1 MMLHS
6 MHFGRA
12 FWLDDDNE
20 FCSCPWRKDGTV
32 EDLNWDY
39 VSEWDMEGV
48 NFDRLFDIHRTLTIE
63 KHNEALEDF
72 VKIVNYMEFNHEKGL
87 CIEVTQANTNI
98 YITLCALKM
107 R

>member
-63 KHNEALEDF
+63 KHNEALEDYRKNCELNG
-72 VKIVNYMEFNHEKGL
+72 V
-87 CIEVTQANTNI
+87 QS
-98 YITLCALKM
+98 
-107 R
+107 

>member
-20 FCSCPWRKDGTV
+20 FCSCPWRKDVTV

-63 KHNEALEDF
+63 KHNEALEDYRKNCKLHG
-72 VKIVNYMEFNHEKGL
+72 V
-87 CIEVTQANTNI
+87 QS
-98 YITLCALKM
+98 
-107 R
+107 

>member
-1 MMLHS
+1 MMSHS

-39 VSEWDMEGV
+39 VSEWEMEGV
-48 NFDRLFDIHRTLTIE
+48 NFDKLFDIHRTLTIE
-63 KHNEALEDF
+63 KHNEALEDYRKNCKLHG
-72 VKIVNYMEFNHEKGL
+72 V
-87 CIEVTQANTNI
+87 QS
-98 YITLCALKM
+98 
-107 R
+107 

>member
-48 NFDRLFDIHRTLTIE
+48 NFDKLFDIHRTLTIE
-63 KHNEALEDF
+63 KHNQALE
-72 VKIVNYMEFNHEKGL
+72 
-87 CIEVTQANTNI
+87 EVQS
-98 YITLCALKM
+98 
-107 R
+107 

>member
-12 FWLDDDNE
+12 FWLDEEHNL
-20 FCSCPWRKDGTV
+20 CSCPWRKDGTV

-48 NFDRLFDIHRTLTIE
+48 NLDKLFDVHRTLTIE
-63 KHNEALEDF
+63 KHNEALE
-72 VKIVNYMEFNHEKGL
+72 
-87 CIEVTQANTNI
+87 EVQS
-98 YITLCALKM
+98 
-107 R
+107 

>member
-48 NFDRLFDIHRTLTIE
+48 NLDSLFDIHRTLVIE
-63 KHNEALEDF
+63 KHNETLEDYRKNCELHG
-72 VKIVNYMEFNHEKGL
+72 V
-87 CIEVTQANTNI
+87 QS
-98 YITLCALKM
+98 
-107 R
+107 

>member
-20 FCSCPWRKDGTV
+20 FCSCPWLKDGTV

-48 NFDRLFDIHRTLTIE
+48 NFDKLFDIHRTLTIE
-63 KHNEALEDF
+63 KHNEALQ
-72 VKIVNYMEFNHEKGL
+72 
-87 CIEVTQANTNI
+87 EVQS
-98 YITLCALKM
+98 
-107 R
+107 

>member
-39 VSEWDMEGV
+39 VSEWEMEGV
-48 NFDRLFDIHRTLTIE
+48 NFDRLFDIHRTLIIE
-63 KHNEALEDF
+63 KHNEALQ
-72 VKIVNYMEFNHEKGL
+72 
-87 CIEVTQANTNI
+87 EVQS
-98 YITLCALKM
+98 
-107 R
+107 

>member
-48 NFDRLFDIHRTLTIE
+48 NFDKLFDIHRTLTIE
-63 KHNEALEDF
+63 KHNEALE
-72 VKIVNYMEFNHEKGL
+72 
-87 CIEVTQANTNI
+87 EVQS
-98 YITLCALKM
+98 
-107 R
+107 

>member
-48 NFDRLFDIHRTLTIE
+48 NFDKLFDIHRTLTIE
-63 KHNEALEDF
+63 KHNEVLEDYRKNCKLHG
-72 VKIVNYMEFNHEKGL
+72 V
-87 CIEVTQANTNI
+87 QS
-98 YITLCALKM
+98 
-107 R
+107 

>member
-48 NFDRLFDIHRTLTIE
+48 NFDRLFDIHRTLIIE
-63 KHNEALEDF
+63 KHNEALEDYRKNCELQG
-72 VKIVNYMEFNHEKGL
+72 V
-87 CIEVTQANTNI
+87 QS
-98 YITLCALKM
+98 
-107 R
+107 

>member
-20 FCSCPWRKDGTV
+20 FCSCPWLKDGTV
-32 EDLNWDY
+32 EDHNWDY

-63 KHNEALEDF
+63 KHNEALQ
-72 VKIVNYMEFNHEKGL
+72 
-87 CIEVTQANTNI
+87 EVQS
-98 YITLCALKM
+98 
-107 R
+107 

>member
-6 MHFGRA
+6 MQFGRA

-48 NFDRLFDIHRTLTIE
+48 NFDKLFDIHRTLTIE
-63 KHNEALEDF
+63 KHNEALEDYRKNCKLHG
-72 VKIVNYMEFNHEKGL
+72 VESEDSSKDYVVRGY
-87 CIEVTQANTNI
+87 QS
-98 YITLCALKM
+98 
-107 R
+107 

>member
-1 MMLHS
+1 

-63 KHNEALEDF
+63 KHNEALQ
-72 VKIVNYMEFNHEKGL
+72 
-87 CIEVTQANTNI
+87 EVQS
-98 YITLCALKM
+98 
-107 R
+107 

>member
-12 FWLDDDNE
+12 CWLDDDNE

-39 VSEWDMEGV
+39 VSQWDMEGV
-48 NFDRLFDIHRTLTIE
+48 NFDRLFDIHRTLPIE
-63 KHNEALEDF
+63 KHNEALEDYRKNCKLHG
-72 VKIVNYMEFNHEKGL
+72 V
-87 CIEVTQANTNI
+87 QS
-98 YITLCALKM
+98 
-107 R
+107 

>member
-39 VSEWDMEGV
+39 VSEWEMEGV
-48 NFDRLFDIHRTLTIE
+48 NFDRLFDVHRTLIE
-63 KHNEALEDF
+63 SRMYDQVYQGA
-72 VKIVNYMEFNHEKGL
+72 
-87 CIEVTQANTNI
+87 
-98 YITLCALKM
+98 
-107 R
+107 

>member
-39 VSEWDMEGV
+39 VSEWEMEGV
-48 NFDRLFDIHRTLTIE
+48 NFDRLFDVHRTLIE
-63 KHNEALEDF
+63 SRMYEQVYQGA
-72 VKIVNYMEFNHEKGL
+72 
-87 CIEVTQANTNI
+87 
-98 YITLCALKM
+98 
-107 R
+107 

>member
-48 NFDRLFDIHRTLTIE
+48 NFDRLFDVHRTLIE
-63 KHNEALEDF
+63 SRMYEQVYQGA
-72 VKIVNYMEFNHEKGL
+72 
-87 CIEVTQANTNI
+87 
-98 YITLCALKM
+98 
-107 R
+107 

>member
-48 NFDRLFDIHRTLTIE
+48 NFDRLFDIHRTLIIE
-63 KHNEALEDF
+63 KNNEALEDYRKNCELHG
-72 VKIVNYMEFNHEKGL
+72 V
-87 CIEVTQANTNI
+87 QS
-98 YITLCALKM
+98 
-107 R
+107 

>member
-20 FCSCPWRKDGTV
+20 LCSCPWRKDGTV

-63 KHNEALEDF
+63 KHNEALQ
-72 VKIVNYMEFNHEKGL
+72 
-87 CIEVTQANTNI
+87 EVQS
-98 YITLCALKM
+98 
-107 R
+107 

>member
-48 NFDRLFDIHRTLTIE
+48 NLH
-63 KHNEALEDF
+63 
-72 VKIVNYMEFNHEKGL
+72 
-87 CIEVTQANTNI
+87 
-98 YITLCALKM
+98 
-107 R
+107 

>member
-6 MHFGRA
+6 MQFGRA

-48 NFDRLFDIHRTLTIE
+48 NLDSLFDIHRTLIIE
-63 KHNEALEDF
+63 KHNEALEDYRKNCKLHG
-72 VKIVNYMEFNHEKGL
+72 VKS
-87 CIEVTQANTNI
+87 
-98 YITLCALKM
+98 
-107 R
+107 

>member
-48 NFDRLFDIHRTLTIE
+48 NFDKLFDIHRTLTIE
-63 KHNEALEDF
+63 KHNEALE
-72 VKIVNYMEFNHEKGL
+72 
-87 CIEVTQANTNI
+87 EVQSCQE
-98 YITLCALKM
+98 Y
-107 R
+107 

>member
-6 MHFGRA
+6 MHFGGA

-32 EDLNWDY
+32 EDLNWNY

-48 NFDRLFDIHRTLTIE
+48 NLHRLLDIHRTLVIE
-63 KHNEALEDF
+63 KHNEALEDYGKNCELHG
-72 VKIVNYMEFNHEKGL
+72 VSRYGV
-87 CIEVTQANTNI
+87 QS
-98 YITLCALKM
+98 
-107 R
+107 

>member
-48 NFDRLFDIHRTLTIE
+48 NFDKLFDIHRTLTIE
-63 KHNEALEDF
+63 KHNEALEDYRKNCKLHG
-72 VKIVNYMEFNHEKGL
+72 V
-87 CIEVTQANTNI
+87 QS
-98 YITLCALKM
+98 
-107 R
+107 

>member
-48 NFDRLFDIHRTLTIE
+48 NFDKLFDIHRTLTIE
-63 KHNEALEDF
+63 KHNEALQ
-72 VKIVNYMEFNHEKGL
+72 
-87 CIEVTQANTNI
+87 EVQS
-98 YITLCALKM
+98 
-107 R
+107 

>member
-48 NFDRLFDIHRTLTIE
+48 NLDNLFDIHRTLIIE
-63 KHNEALEDF
+63 KHNEALEDYRKNCKLHG
-72 VKIVNYMEFNHEKGL
+72 V
-87 CIEVTQANTNI
+87 QS
-98 YITLCALKM
+98 
-107 R
+107 

>member
-1 MMLHS
+1 MMVHS
-6 MHFGRA
+6 MQFGRA

-48 NFDRLFDIHRTLTIE
+48 NLDKLFDVHRTLIIE
-63 KHNEALEDF
+63 KHNEALEDYRKNCKLHG
-72 VKIVNYMEFNHEKGL
+72 VKL
-87 CIEVTQANTNI
+87 
-98 YITLCALKM
+98 
-107 R
+107 

>member
-63 KHNEALEDF
+63 KHNEALQ
-72 VKIVNYMEFNHEKGL
+72 
-87 CIEVTQANTNI
+87 EVQS
-98 YITLCALKM
+98 
-107 R
+107 

>member
-48 NFDRLFDIHRTLTIE
+48 NFDKLFDIHRTLTIE
-63 KHNEALEDF
+63 KHNEALEDYRKNCKLHG
-72 VKIVNYMEFNHEKGL
+72 VESEDSSKDYVVRGY
-87 CIEVTQANTNI
+87 QS
-98 YITLCALKM
+98 
-107 R
+107 

>member
-6 MHFGRA
+6 MQFGRA

-48 NFDRLFDIHRTLTIE
+48 NLDKLFDILRTLTIE
-63 KHNEALEDF
+63 THNEALEDYRKNCKLHG
-72 VKIVNYMEFNHEKGL
+72 VKS
-87 CIEVTQANTNI
+87 
-98 YITLCALKM
+98 
-107 R
+107 